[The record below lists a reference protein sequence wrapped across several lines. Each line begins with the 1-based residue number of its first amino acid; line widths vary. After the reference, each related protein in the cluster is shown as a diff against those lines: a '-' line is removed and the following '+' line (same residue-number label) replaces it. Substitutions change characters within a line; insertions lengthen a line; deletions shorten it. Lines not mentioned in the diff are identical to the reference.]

1 MRGPGRTSEVARV
14 CRVTQQQW
22 GQAGRSGGQF
32 GRPAPGWGQ
41 PGQAG
46 GQGWGR
52 PNAPQQSGMQGGG
65 SGDQWLT
72 QQPSRP
78 PGRGPMRRVLVALIA
93 VVAIALVGLIVVNL
107 TNNGSTVAYQN
118 DNYEVPE
125 PDKNPP
131 PLPAPQTETEAQA
144 FIKENKLYDQ
154 TMPVPIRCEL
164 KPITETSTDAQLE
177 DHLNE
182 LMACLVRAW
191 EPPVTD
197 AGYQIVRPSVTI
209 YGDEVQTKCGKAG
222 GGNAFYCPAD
232 QQVYYSRTLP
242 DTIADLKGSPWGPDL
257 VLAHEFGHA
266 IQARTGIIISAN
278 ALEQQAGTKT
288 PEGLELSRRIEV
300 QADCFS
306 GLFLRSS
313 SQSLGIKQ
321 SDVPAME
328 VIFVAIGDDTLTGRP
343 DVEGNHGHGANR
355 LYWARQ
361 GIGNS
366 DVGVCNTFTAPS
378 SKVK

>member
-1 MRGPGRTSEVARV
+1 M
-14 CRVTQQQW
+14 TQQQW

-46 GQGWGR
+46 GQSWGR
-52 PNAPQQSGMQGGG
+52 PNAPLQPGRGG

-72 QQPSRP
+72 PPNRRP
-78 PGRGPMRRVLVALIA
+78 PGRSPLRRVLVALIA
-93 VVAIALVGLIVVNL
+93 VVAVALAGLIVVNL
-107 TNNGSTVAYQN
+107 TSNSSNVAYQN
-118 DNYEVPE
+118 DDYQVPE

-131 PLPAPQTETEAQA
+131 PLPVPETEDQAQA
-144 FIKENKLYDQ
+144 FLTENKLYDE

-164 KPITETSTDAQLE
+164 KPITESSSDAELE
-177 DHLNE
+177 SHLNN

-278 ALEQQAGTKT
+278 ALEQQAGPKT
-288 PEGLELSRRIEV
+288 PEGLELSRRVEV

-313 SQSLGIKQ
+313 SKSLGIKQ

-328 VIFVAIGDDTLTGRP
+328 VIFVAIGDDTLTGKS
-343 DVEGNHGHGANR
+343 DVEGNHGHGESR
-355 LYWARQ
+355 LHWARE

-366 DVGVCNTFTAPS
+366 DVDVCNTFTAPS
-378 SKVK
+378 SQVR